1 MTCVISEAFV
11 KDIGRSDHAS
21 FWRYGYSALMV
32 TDTVPFRN
40 PPQQGTLN
48 SPCKSHPTGPIARAY
63 LCRST
68 PPGNARP

>member
-1 MTCVISEAFV
+1 MTCVISEALV

-21 FWRYGYSALMV
+21 FWRYGYSVLMV

-48 SPCKSHPTGPIARAY
+48 SPCKLASNWAN
-63 LCRST
+63 RSGVPMSIHT
-68 PPGNARP
+68 PR